1 MRFFK
6 YSDVPGEKKETT
18 VEKTVRETK
27 GFSSFFAKIVCI
39 IAAIMVWFYVS
50 GEQSITFEKE
60 FTGVQIKYEMGA
72 LTEKGYTVINGK
84 NATVNVTLSGTRR
97 DVNSIKNEDI
107 IARVDLSNVNTS
119 GEYPVD
125 IYVSA
130 PGNTVVKNTYPS
142 ELKLYIDKTTK
153 KSFKIEPE
161 AHNISMGDSSLK
173 IRRYDLTV
181 NEVWV
186 TGPAEELD
194 KIAGAKIDL
203 DFYGEKLT
211 SNVIK
216 SNVTIKLVGDDG
228 KVYSNPYVIMDELK
242 TDVEVVVN
250 KYVTVPIKAK
260 YSGKF
265 NIKDSGYS
273 ETIEPKELTI
283 RGTPEII
290 DGISYIETNEI
301 NSDEISGAIYDVT
314 TGITLPGGVETE
326 GTAPKTAKVTLE
338 RVNGTGKITTDNII
352 FINSPAG
359 YEVSLADKEITVT
372 FSGNLEDI
380 EKLNGNNVYLIADLS
395 GITKAG
401 EYTGIR
407 LRVVSY
413 GLDVIENGSVKVD
426 GQYTCT
432 LNVAKN

>member
-6 YSDVPGEKKETT
+6 HSDVSTEKKEKAE
-18 VEKTVRETK
+18 EKNVVETK
-27 GFSSFFAKIVCI
+27 GFSSFVAKIVCI

-50 GEQSITFEKE
+50 GEQSITFERE
-60 FTGVQIKYEMGA
+60 FAGVQIKYEMGA

-97 DVNSIKNEDI
+97 DVNSIKAEDI
-107 IARVDLSNVNTS
+107 VARVDLSKINSS

-125 IYVSA
+125 IRISA

-173 IRRYDLTV
+173 IKKYDLAV

-211 SNVIK
+211 HSVTK
-216 SNVTIKLVGDDG
+216 SNVTIKLVGTDG
-228 KVYSNPYVIMDELK
+228 KEYSNPYVLMDESE

-250 KYVTVPIKAK
+250 KYVTVPIKAR

-265 NIKDSGYS
+265 NVKDSGYS
-273 ETIEPKELTI
+273 ETIEPKEITL

-290 DGISYIETNEI
+290 DGISYIETTEI

-326 GTAPKTAKVTLE
+326 GTAIRTVSVTLE
-338 RVNGTGKITTDNII
+338 RVNGTGSVTTDNII
-352 FINSPAG
+352 FINCPDD
-359 YEVSLADKEITVT
+359 YECSAAEKEITVK
-372 FSGNLEDI
+372 FSGNLDDI
-380 EKLNGNNVYLIADLS
+380 EKLNKNNVYLVADLS
-395 GITKAG
+395 GITKG
-401 EYTGIR
+401 GKYTGVR

-413 GLDVIENGSVKVD
+413 GLDILENGSVKVE

-432 LNVAKN
+432 LNVTKK